1 MSYPGIPLLYAR
13 ASHRRGAGF
22 HQSHCLSLL
31 KHHRPLFS
39 SLRPCDHHDE
49 RPSLYLDPTHRH
61 QPPAPLAIDH
71 LHRVSA
77 LELREVSGSFISPEN
92 VAVYRTRIHPEL
104 PRRNVFGRDGFA
116 VEEEKETRHAHHEH
130 SFANVEVRG

>member
-1 MSYPGIPLLYAR
+1 MTQQVIPLLYAR
-13 ASHRRGAGF
+13 DSPRGGVGF

-39 SLRPCDHHDE
+39 SLFRPCDHHDE

-61 QPPAPLAIDH
+61 HSPAPLAIDH
-71 LHRVSA
+71 LHGVSA

-104 PRRNVFGRDGFA
+104 PSRNVFGGDGFA
-116 VEEEKETRHAHHEH
+116 VDEEKETRHAPHEH
-130 SFANVEVRG
+130 SFANVEG

>member
-1 MSYPGIPLLYAR
+1 MTQQVIPLLYAR
-13 ASHRRGAGF
+13 DSPRGGVGF

-39 SLRPCDHHDE
+39 SLLRPCDHHDE

-61 QPPAPLAIDH
+61 QSPAPLSIDN

-77 LELREVSGSFISPEN
+77 LELLTVSGAFISPET
-92 VAVYRTRIHPEL
+92 VAAFRTRSHPSL
-104 PRRNVFGRDGFA
+104 PPRLVSG
-116 VEEEKETRHAHHEH
+116 V
-130 SFANVEVRG
+130 